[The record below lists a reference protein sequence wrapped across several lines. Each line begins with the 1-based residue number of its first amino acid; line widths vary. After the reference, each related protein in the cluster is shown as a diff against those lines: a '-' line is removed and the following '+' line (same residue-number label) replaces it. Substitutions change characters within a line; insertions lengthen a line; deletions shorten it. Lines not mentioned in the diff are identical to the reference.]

1 MTEILILYNFFVDNY
16 NYLPQFLTKFIKKYH
31 NIKLG
36 SFVNSLKKK
45 KGKNIKIRI
54 INAKNERLN
63 IEKSL
68 EFKLF
73 SEIRLE
79 IDRIEY
85 LKIKQKCSETTKKNL
100 TFLFENLKKLKTFNI
115 DSLFIPGLIEF
126 DLIRFF
132 NTFFGYFEI
141 LNHYIQK
148 TKPEKVILFNCNKK
162 SLSFFQN
169 LRSNGNSILY
179 YNPKFPHKL
188 IKFFNLSFLILKL
201 LGSYLKSRFFGKS
214 KRNKASKKLV
224 KDNIIFIIKTKNQYN
239 SVKPIYNYLKFKIG
253 LNPIFYFIE
262 YFVSFR
268 DLTDLF
274 RFLTEKRKIFLKN
287 KKEISYSM
295 SFNSLSLENLID
307 IFYNSLFYI
316 KLTYL
321 FNFQRNLV
329 HFIDNRKPA
338 LGIISNDFKQPERI
352 AAGYFKLRDIPT
364 LYIPHS
370 AIPIIDE
377 FISKFNINY
386 YALGGEADIAYYLSK
401 GILKENINITGSPRY
416 ENLYSGSI
424 NKLDSVIDMFNRKKY
439 EFSKNKIT
447 ILLTTNP
454 IDDKSNEK
462 IISSVVN
469 SLMELNLLE
478 NLIIKLHPNENGN
491 LCRKIIQKLNGTP
504 IIIKNYNILEVIN
517 SCDLLISQKSTTLL
531 EAMIIGTPM
540 IVLDYINKD
549 FTESSRYEFL
559 NENFIPNIKNQE
571 LLTHEIKK
579 VTEKK
584 NTNEEIRNRYKEYAK
599 KFLFYDNGEL
609 PTEKIVN
616 LILKLI
622 KNNNSTKKH
631 FSISSSY
638 K

>member
-1 MTEILILYNFFVDNY
+1 MTEILILYNFFVADY
-16 NYLPQFLTKFIKKYH
+16 NYLPQFLIKSIKKYH
-31 NIKLG
+31 NFKLE
-36 SFVNSLKKK
+36 SFVNSLGKK

-63 IEKSL
+63 VEKSL

-85 LKIKQKCSETTKKNL
+85 LKIKHRCSEITKKNL
-100 TFLFENLKKLKTFNI
+100 TFFFENLKKLKTFNI
-115 DSLFIPGLIEF
+115 DGLFIPELIEF
-126 DLIRFF
+126 DLIGFF
-132 NTFFGYFEI
+132 NMFFGYFEI

-148 TKPEKVILFNCNKK
+148 TKPDKVILFNCNKK

-169 LRSNGNSILY
+169 LRYNGNSTLY

-188 IKFFNLSFLILKL
+188 IKFFNFSFLILIL
-201 LGSYLKSRFFGKS
+201 LGSYLKSRLFGKS
-214 KRNKASKKLV
+214 KRNKSLKKRV
-224 KDNIIFIIKTKNQYN
+224 KDNILFIIKTKNQYN
-239 SVKPIYNYLKFKIG
+239 SVKPIYNHLKFKIG

-268 DLTDLF
+268 DLTNLF
-274 RFLTEKRKIFLKN
+274 RFFNQKRKIFLKN
-287 KKEISYSM
+287 KKYISYSM

-316 KLTYL
+316 KLIYL

-329 HFIDNRKPA
+329 HFINNKKPS
-338 LGIISNDFKQPERI
+338 LGLISNDFKQPERI

-377 FISKFNINY
+377 LISKFNIKY

-401 GILKENINITGSPRY
+401 GILKENITITGSPRY

-424 NKLDSVIDMFNRKKY
+424 NKLDSVIDIFDRKKY
-439 EFSKNKIT
+439 EFSKNKTT

-462 IISSVVN
+462 IITSVVN
-469 SLMELNLLE
+469 SLKELNLIE

-491 LCRKIIQKLNGTP
+491 LCRKIIQKLNVTP
-504 IIIKNYNILEVIN
+504 IIIKNYKILEVIN

-531 EAMIIGTPM
+531 EAMMIGTPM
-540 IVLDYINKD
+540 IVLDYVNKD

-559 NENFIPNIKNQE
+559 NAKFIPNIKNQE

>member
-1 MTEILILYNFFVDNY
+1 MTEILILYNFFLDNY
-16 NYLPQFLTKFIKKYH
+16 SHIPRLLTKIINKYDTF
-31 NIKLG
+31 KLKI
-36 SFVNSLKKK
+36 FVHSLKETY
-45 KGKNIKIRI
+45 GKNIKIRI
-54 INAKNERLN
+54 INAKEDLLVTDQS
-63 IEKSL
+63 IK
-68 EFKLF
+68 FVLF
-73 SEIRLE
+73 SKIRLE

-85 LKIKQKCSETTKKNL
+85 LKIKQKTSETTKKNL
-100 TFLFENLKKLKTFNI
+100 IRLFENLKKLKTFNI
-115 DSLFIPGLIEF
+115 HGLFIPELLEF
-126 DLIRFF
+126 DLIGFF
-132 NTFFGYFEI
+132 NMFFGYFEI

-148 TKPEKVILFNCNKK
+148 KKPEKVILFNCNKK
-162 SLSFFQN
+162 ALSFFQN
-169 LRSNGNSILY
+169 LRTNGNVILY
-179 YNPKFPHKL
+179 HNPKFLHKPIRFL
-188 IKFFNLSFLILKL
+188 NFSFLILKL
-201 LGSYLKSRFFGKS
+201 LGSYLKSRISGKS
-214 KRNKASKKLV
+214 KRNQLLKKLV
-224 KDNIIFIIKTKNQYN
+224 NDNIIFIIKTKNQYN
-239 SVKPIYNYLKFKIG
+239 SVKPIYKSLKDKIG

-274 RFLTEKRKIFLKN
+274 RFLNEKRGILLKN

-295 SFNSLSLENLID
+295 SFNSISLENLID
-307 IFYNSLFYI
+307 IFYNSHFYI

-321 FNFQRNLV
+321 FNFQRNLI
-329 HFIDNRKPA
+329 HFINNRKPA
-338 LGIISNDFKQPERI
+338 LGIISNDFKQQERI
-352 AAGYFKLRDIPT
+352 AAGYFKLRNIPT

-377 FISKFNINY
+377 LISKFNIKY

-401 GILKENINITGSPRY
+401 GIFKENISVTGSPRY
-416 ENLYSGSI
+416 ENLYKSSI
-424 NKLDSVIDMFNRKKY
+424 NRLESVIDIFDGKKY

-462 IISSVVN
+462 IITSVVN
-469 SLMELNLLE
+469 SLKELNLIE

-491 LCRKIIQKLNGTP
+491 LCKKIIQKLNINP

-540 IVLDYINKD
+540 IVLDFINKD
-549 FTESSRYEFL
+549 FKESSKYEFL

-579 VTEKK
+579 VTEK
-584 NTNEEIRNRYKEYAK
+584 NEEIRNRYKEYAK

-622 KNNNSTKKH
+622 KNNNSTKETLQH
-631 FSISSSY
+631 Q
-638 K
+638 